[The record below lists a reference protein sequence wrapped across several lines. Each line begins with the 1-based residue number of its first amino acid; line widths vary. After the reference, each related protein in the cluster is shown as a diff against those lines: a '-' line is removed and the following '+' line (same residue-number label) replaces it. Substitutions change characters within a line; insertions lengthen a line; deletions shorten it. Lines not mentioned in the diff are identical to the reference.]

1 MKRPTFKSI
10 EEAAKKPNRAAIKL
24 WLVVWGLMIIMCGTL
39 IWRVWPEPHT
49 CTLPSPEYKVTAY
62 CPNECCCG
70 RWADGFFAN
79 GEPVGGLAIAAPK
92 SIPFGTV
99 LFVPGYGT
107 ATVKDRGGS
116 ITGNRLDVYFNTHQ
130 EALDWGVQC
139 LTVLEM
145 E

>member
-1 MKRPTFKSI
+1 MKV
-10 EEAAKKPNRAAIKL
+10 L
-24 WLVVWGLMIIMCGTL
+24 WLYLAIFVFTFISHRTGYIQGHHAGQLESQT
-39 IWRVWPEPHT
+39 EKYT
-49 CTLPSPEYKVTAY
+49 VTAY
-62 CPNECCCG
+62 CPKECCCG
-70 RWADGFFAN
+70 EWADGYFAN

-92 SIPFGTV
+92 SIPFDTV

-116 ITGNRLDVYFNTHQ
+116 IKGNKLDVYFPTHQ
-130 EALDWGVQC
+130 EALDWGVQY